1 MAEVIDDFLKNIT
14 APALNEVNYGAHVGT
29 QFENID
35 DNFKKI
41 VGTDFLKGIPGDS
54 IILKEVDFTETSWD
68 EILYLKIPRP
78 EGSFHQFR
86 PKDLKESILNAIKYN
101 IGSNLGTWQIENA
114 LSTIPKDSNEYDI
127 TPISYTESL
136 TYNTKITL
144 ICAIDEETGKRY
156 VVSSLPYI
164 FYDARFYNKN
174 ISYEVLNDYND
185 IVDASCVIY
194 FDKNKFSLGED
205 WGKNVDTVIN
215 SLDELKTHCMSAI
228 TTFPT
233 LYYDQDTIYD
243 ESSNSDG
250 SRMGTFCWK
259 INGHYTGI
267 PANGPKGPKGN
278 SDTGYIV
285 RVSNYSSNKF
295 GATGKKLHPVVSVM
309 IDAGTNENPDVRF
322 VKIDDIING
331 LDINGNKL
339 YEGVN
344 LQEGALTVAFKS
356 VNDNN
361 YIDVVDNNIQYNVTI
376 KNNDNYRPV
385 NILMD
390 NERWNIIWNFT
401 FNNGLDAS
409 EYVEIDGINAK
420 NYITKDQV
428 ASSLDKYTFAIKTLC
443 LDTINVSVYPEK
455 VRYSAD
461 VEVPNDIYN
470 EDVYG
475 YDGYSTYIDQR
486 LNGYQFS
493 IVYDKEDPVKN
504 IEIDYSDPKMTTPI
518 YKLANPVLYN
528 ISISKNGV
536 PCVGDYAL
544 KWTFKYFD
552 SVTGESGEIGYNA
565 YEEYAEDYDGTMSN
579 KSTAERLIKSHYNHS
594 SGKWVIENQL
604 DMDIIAEAIP
614 MNYQDKFDPIVI
626 YLTEKKGKNNYNET
640 ITYDLA
646 GYDIIDYIKTEYSNY
661 DNDSFVDKCWISPL
675 VQYTYIDSDGK
686 ERKEFYVECDDYNS
700 IINTFEAHAMLN
712 YMRSFGKSASNP
724 GLFLPIENYSQ
735 EISYVNEEPTLKG
748 HLLFAEKSARK
759 DMIIAPLDNV
769 LKSDS
774 EIKTALS
781 DKDNSLSIWHNDV
794 YIGKH
799 SVEGIENVKGYSN
812 NLHVAG
818 DTEIKKRLNVY
829 GNTNLR
835 NTLYIGNSDDD
846 KLNSYID
853 VNGNAGF
860 RGVLGVMKNGI
871 FNGLIYAN
879 QGIQSANTIY
889 IGTSSDNKHNSY
901 IDVKGNAGLTGS
913 LTVIQKSTF
922 NGPLYANKGVNINSR
937 ANINGE
943 VNIVGPVSIEMKYSE
958 DTDGYGDEVN
968 TDTNKQFGL
977 TINTPALFN
986 DNIVFNSRSTF
997 NQKATFFK
1005 DVSTYGAFNCL
1016 SFPTVNGYE
1025 ELSHFKINP
1034 SKLTIDCIG
1043 DFTLKYPEKTVN
1055 NNGQYV
1061 ITYRDV
1067 LEIKGNIFK
1076 SIHSD
1081 AHFKSINT
1089 NYWTYDPENP
1099 VSSNSI
1105 AGHLSI
1111 REVNSNILN
1120 GETAKP
1126 GCLAVENELM
1136 VGNDIF
1142 VSRYPAR
1149 RTTEDNKKH
1158 FLGTNLACT
1167 RITGHQS
1174 VNDVIESDFGKV
1186 TNIIEPDKES
1196 DILGPHK
1203 NVQWQLPVNCCNYYC
1218 NNGFVIS
1225 SGPSSTDSDNQIIQ
1239 SYAGIYIDHTNNDTK
1254 NKGPKLVVC
1263 TEGNKKEEI
1272 YMSDIIKAIKYLKS
1286 SNLI

>member
-14 APALNEVNYGAHVGT
+14 APALNEANYGAHVGT

-86 PKDLKESILNAIKYN
+86 PKDLKESIQNAIKYN

-185 IVDASCVIY
+185 IVDTSCVIY

-205 WGKNVDTVIN
+205 WGKNVDTVID

-250 SRMGTFCWK
+250 SKMGTFCWK

-309 IDAGTNENPDVRF
+309 IDTGTNENPDVRF

-390 NERWNIIWNFT
+390 NERWNIIWKFT

-420 NYITKDQV
+420 NYITKNQV

-461 VEVPNDIYN
+461 VETPNDIYN

-504 IEIDYSDPKMTTPI
+504 IEIDYNDPKMTTPI

-604 DMDIIAEAIP
+604 DMDVIAEAIP

-626 YLTEKKGKNNYNET
+626 YLTEKKGKNKYGEPVV
-640 ITYDLA
+640 YDLA

-799 SVEGIENVKGYSN
+799 SVEGIENVKGYGN

-818 DTEIKKRLNVY
+818 DTELKKRLNVY

-871 FNGLIYAN
+871 FNGMLYAN
-879 QGIQSANTIY
+879 QGIQSAKTIY
-889 IGTSSDNKHNSY
+889 IGNSDNNKYNSY
-901 IDVKGNAGLTGS
+901 IDEKGNAGLTGS
-913 LTVIQKSTF
+913 LTVIQESTF

-943 VNIVGPVSIEMKYSE
+943 VNIVGPVSIEMKYNE
-958 DTDGYGDEVN
+958 DADGYGEGTTPLEQTSLSVNGIAKFNNKLIAKNIMPSQTGEKSIGDANNRWNNIWVN
-968 TDTNKQFGL
+968 T
-977 TINTPALFN
+977 INC
-986 DNIVFNSRSTF
+986 
-997 NQKATFFK
+997 K
-1005 DVSTYGAFNCL
+1005 
-1016 SFPTVNGYE
+1016 
-1025 ELSHFKINP
+1025 
-1034 SKLTIDCIG
+1034 KLTIEGQDLDSDLNKTQKIQIVSDVSDEVIAEISSKNNNAYLSVTG
-1043 DFTLKYPEKTVN
+1043 SISYKDQYGETVN
-1055 NNGQYV
+1055 MNTMSSVPLSSIISLLLPSGDVVTETPDKCYKLNLTGSSIMDAVDPRVRFEVYDEITKTWKSDSEAGYSLTDIKFTVIDGSGNIINNGF
-1061 ITYRDV
+1061 ITDNWNSSSY
-1067 LEIKGNIFK
+1067 
-1076 SIHSD
+1076 H
-1081 AHFKSINT
+1081 T
-1089 NYWTYDPENP
+1089 WYD
-1099 VSSNSI
+1099 
-1105 AGHLSI
+1105 L
-1111 REVNSNILN
+1111 
-1120 GETAKP
+1120 KP
-1126 GCLAVENELM
+1126 GQSV
-1136 VGNDIF
+1136 F
-1142 VSRYPAR
+1142 VNVYINKPIRFTIVATNSTMLQAR
-1149 RTTEDNKKH
+1149 Q
-1158 FLGTNLACT
+1158 T
-1167 RITGHQS
+1167 RITFA
-1174 VNDVIESDFGKV
+1174 ESLDNHMSHNLV
-1186 TNIIEPDKES
+1186 TYGSIGELSFNAT
-1196 DILGPHK
+1196 
-1203 NVQWQLPVNCCNYYC
+1203 
-1218 NNGFVIS
+1218 
-1225 SGPSSTDSDNQIIQ
+1225 SST
-1239 SYAGIYIDHTNNDTK
+1239 SYML
-1254 NKGPKLVVC
+1254 P
-1263 TEGNKKEEI
+1263 
-1272 YMSDIIKAIKYLKS
+1272 
-1286 SNLI
+1286 